1 MSEKY
6 VVCEKNQKK
15 MIGVF
20 FIILNGKYFY
30 VFMYKNHPNGKKQN
44 IINIKR
50 YDSLC
55 KITQIFIVFIVLIV
69 KKIYVFL

>member
-20 FIILNGKYFY
+20 FIILNDKYFY
-30 VFMYKNHPNGKKQN
+30 VFMYNK
-44 IINIKR
+44 
-50 YDSLC
+50 SS
-55 KITQIFIVFIVLIV
+55 
-69 KKIYVFL
+69 